1 MKDHLTQIELFA
13 GIGGFG
19 LAGHWAGIE
28 TVCQVEIDPFC
39 RKVLQKNFPKAER
52 HEDIHTF
59 NGHKYAGT
67 IDIIS
72 GGFPCQPFSIAG
84 QRKGTD
90 DDRYLWPE
98 MLRVIREVRPR
109 WVVGENVTGLL
120 TMDGGRV
127 FDEVCAGLEDA
138 GYTVE
143 AFVIP
148 ACAVGAP
155 HRRDRVWIIANTNG
169 ERLSNRERFV
179 KQSNS
184 TENFAGLEFQ
194 PKRSGQNEI
203 IANTNGERCKELDSA
218 SRLHWQGFDTGNI
231 CSSWSKQSV
240 EPTICRMGD
249 GVSTR
254 LDKYRNARIKALGNA
269 IVPQVAY
276 QIFSAI
282 IKSEADGKQAKLL
295 RDYSG

>member
-72 GGFPCQPFSIAG
+72 GGFPCQPFSTAG

-148 ACAVGAP
+148 ACSVGAP
-155 HRRDRVWIIANTNG
+155 HRRDRIWIIAHAAGGNDRRNAAELSKEDAGQKRYNISKFTGADSVFANFCSPRSQRRNWIQKSAMSSQCNWS
-169 ERLSNRERFV
+169 EQWPEVAARL
-179 KQSNS
+179 
-184 TENFAGLEFQ
+184 
-194 PKRSGQNEI
+194 
-203 IANTNGERCKELDSA
+203 
-218 SRLHWQGFDTGNI
+218 
-231 CSSWSKQSV
+231 
-240 EPTICRMGD
+240 CRMDD
-249 GVSTR
+249 GVSVR
-254 LDKYRNARIKALGNA
+254 LDKYRNSRIKALGNA